1 MKSSSIK
8 RKVGRLTFS
17 ACALLCAGGLFMSCE
32 DSLLTGTPSW
42 LGSSIYDEL
51 AKRGEYSTTLRLID
65 DPVINQSEVLKL
77 TGSKTLFVAND
88 QAYERFFANNKW
100 GVKKYEDLSD
110 AQKLTLFNNSMVNSA
125 YLIELLSSIS
135 ASGNDEPRQ
144 GLCMRRA
151 TAMSVYDSVPN
162 LLVSTLPKN
171 EYWDD
176 LREEYGEDGHVLI
189 MRDNTSSPM
198 VHFLPA
204 FMSNNQLTNEDIS
217 FLTNGKCT
225 STDQAYI
232 NSQPVV
238 EQDITC
244 QNGYIHVL
252 GEVMEPMTN
261 MAECIRNNPDFTMMS
276 SFLDRF
282 AVPVL
287 SEGNTTEYNR
297 IWGLTGDNQKKV
309 YNWRYLNYGF
319 DKTRTSGG
327 NNSLNEAG
335 GTVLD
340 YADLLPYD
348 PGWNSYAS
356 AGINKSMAEDM
367 AVMIVPTDKAIEEY
381 GQSGAGQILL
391 DNFGTWENVPD
402 HIIVMLLQNL
412 MKESLVSTVPSKFS
426 TVVNTAQQ
434 SMNMK
439 VSDIDS
445 CLMCNNGMIYK
456 ANVVYSAPDYQ
467 SVSFPTAL
475 EDNMKVMRWAINQL
489 EYDAYLNSM
498 DSKYTFVIP
507 TDTALSYYVDPVDY
521 HKNRPTISQF
531 YYVDYDATVKG
542 PTVKCRRWYM
552 NADGTKG
559 DEIRTW
565 SGITETDYIKNR
577 LNDILNNSI
586 VIGYVAGS
594 DPTPRYYSTKG
605 GSPIEFRLNGDNTQI
620 AGPFQIEQGN
630 TLSLRSE
637 NNMQGSY
644 DMTTGNQGG
653 NGISYIISKQSGNV
667 SAQPLMPASKSV
679 PTILREMSQKD
690 SEGFSEFYEILKHSN
705 LLSLYYD
712 VTTSTGGQSTIK
724 SISNDTTINVMNNY
738 NYTVYV
744 PKSSEIRNLYSM
756 NVIPDWRT
764 FDILEEQW
772 RQEGLL
778 EDEIEAKL
786 DSMQNILDNFIRYH
800 IQNNAVYLGGDNEE
814 VSYETTLRDGGRF
827 TSVYVSN
834 KNGVMTVRPN
844 DLNGNPQVITD
855 SKGEQHTSTASTVTS
870 STNYLARE
878 YHFRSNS
885 GASVT
890 TIEYA
895 NTIYNSSFAV
905 VHPIDKPLLYGDL
918 AKKYY
923 ESQGN

>member
-1 MKSSSIK
+1 
-8 RKVGRLTFS
+8 
-17 ACALLCAGGLFMSCE
+17 MSCE
-32 DSLLTGTPSW
+32 DKLLTGTPSW

-65 DPVINQSEVLKL
+65 DPVINQSDVLKL

-88 QAYERFFANNKW
+88 EAYERFFANNKW

-110 AQKLTLFNNSMVNSA
+110 AQKRVLFNNSMVNSA

-135 ASGNDEPRQ
+135 ASGGDEPRE

-151 TAMSVYDSVPN
+151 TAMSVYDSVPD

-171 EYWDD
+171 DYWQDIRD
-176 LREEYGEDGHVLI
+176 EYGENGHVLI
-189 MRDNTSSPM
+189 MRDNTISPM

-225 STDQAYI
+225 STEQSYI

-252 GEVMEPMTN
+252 GDVMEPLTN
-261 MAECIRNNPDFTMMS
+261 MAEFIRNHSDFKLMS

-287 SEGNTTEYNR
+287 SESNSTEYNR
-297 IWGLTGDNQKKV
+297 IWGLTGDNQKEV

-319 DKTRTSGG
+319 DKTRTTAG

-356 AGINKSMAEDM
+356 SGMNKTMAEDM
-367 AVMIVPTDKAIEEY
+367 AVMIVPTDEAIEEY
-381 GQSGAGQILL
+381 GKSGAGRILL
-391 DNFGTWENVPD
+391 DNFGSWENVPD

-439 VSDIDS
+439 TSDIDS
-445 CLMCNNGMIYK
+445 CFMCNNGMIYK
-456 ANVVYSAPDYQ
+456 SHVVYSAPDYQ

-475 EDNMKVMRWAINQL
+475 EDNMRVMRWAITQL

-507 TDTALSYYVDPVDY
+507 TDTALSYYIDPVDY

-531 YYVDYDATVKG
+531 YYVDYDATIKG

-559 DEIRTW
+559 DEIKTW

-586 VIGYVAGS
+586 VVGYVAGS
-594 DPTPRYYSTKG
+594 DATPRFYATKG
-605 GSPIEFRLNGDNTQI
+605 GSPIEFRLSGDNTQL
-620 AGPFQIEQGN
+620 AAPFQIEQGHL
-630 TLSLRSE
+630 LSLRKDKD
-637 NNMQGSY
+637 MQGTY
-644 DMTTGNQGG
+644 DMTTNNQGG
-653 NGISYIISKQSGNV
+653 NGISYIISSQNRIP
-667 SAQPLMPASKSV
+667 AQPLMPASKSV
-679 PTILREMSQKD
+679 PTILREMSQSD
-690 SEGFSEFYEILKHSN
+690 PEDFSEFYEILKHSN

-712 VTTSTGGQSTIK
+712 VTTSTSGQSTIK

-744 PKSSEIRNLYSM
+744 PQSNAIKDLYTR

-764 FDILEEQW
+764 FDALEEQW
-772 RQEGLL
+772 REEGLY

-786 DSMQNILDNFIRYH
+786 DSLQGILDDFVRFH
-800 IQNNAVYLGGDNEE
+800 IQNNAVYLGGTNEE

-827 TSVYVSN
+827 TSLYVSN
-834 KNGVMTVRPN
+834 KDGEMTVRPN
-844 DLNGNPQVITD
+844 DLNGNPQVITVNG
-855 SKGEQHTSTASTVTS
+855 KQYTS
-870 STNYLARE
+870 SASKITSPTNYLARE

-895 NTIYNSSFAV
+895 NYIYNSSFAV

-918 AKKYY
+918 AKRYY
-923 ESQGN
+923 ATLGN